1 MRCGDSCL
9 PKDDTNHRIPRRI
22 SIGCQ
27 TEPQS
32 SEFIRSPNG
41 VQDQDRIVL
50 SSALAVPL
58 SVDLSQWDHGELFNH
73 SFPSDDRWL
82 GNYLAEMESDANFV
96 LAEDL
101 LDFGSNVKSQ
111 YQHLSHI
118 AARLNCW

>member
-41 VQDQDRIVL
+41 VQDQDRLVL
-50 SSALAVPL
+50 SSSLAVPL

-101 LDFGSNVKSQ
+101 LDLGSNVKSQ
-111 YQHLSHI
+111 TNISHI
-118 AARLNCW
+118 